1 MAESNPIE
9 LAAKIVAAFTAY
21 NPLPRSELPG
31 LIQSLHATVDRLV
44 QGLESAPPKVEAKA
58 PAAPIRKSVTPD
70 YLICL
75 EDGKHL
81 KSLRRHLG
89 LLGLS
94 PEQYREKWNLP
105 PDYPMVAPNYA
116 AQRSA
121 LAKKIGLGQLRR
133 KAGPGKSAG
142 RSKAAKA

>member
-1 MAESNPIE
+1 MAKSDLVE
-9 LAAKIVAAFTAY
+9 LAVKLVATFTAY

-31 LIQSLHATVDRLV
+31 LIHALHSTVERLAKDQEIV
-44 QGLESAPPKVEAKA
+44 PPQVETKS
-58 PAAPIRKSVTPD
+58 PAVPIRKSITPD

-75 EDGKHL
+75 EDGKRL

-94 PEQYREKWNLP
+94 PEQYRVKWKLP

-116 AQRSA
+116 AQRSE
-121 LAKKIGLGQLRR
+121 LAKKSGLGSLRR
-133 KAGPGKSAG
+133 KGGVGKSTA
-142 RSKAAKA
+142 RSKAVKA